1 MRLPRRLSHGEPAEL
16 VHHLGEL
23 RTRLLISL
31 GALAVGFAAAYVF
44 HERLILWLEGPL
56 PEAKRHPITLGIA
69 EPFMTSI
76 KVSLA
81 AGFALALPVILWQ
94 LWSYLAPAFRQGVQ
108 RTVATF
114 VTIATALFVGGVA
127 FGYAL
132 ALPAALR
139 FLTSYD
145 SNLYNIQIRAQ
156 AYYSFAL
163 LVLIAVGVVFELP
176 VFIIA
181 LVRLGVTS
189 SRKLRRNRRIGYVI
203 VAALAVA
210 LPGVDPVTTA
220 FEMLPM
226 MALFEASIW
235 ASVLLE
241 HRWDRAHAAR
251 LVATEA

>member
-1 MRLPRRLSHGEPAEL
+1 M
-16 VHHLGEL
+16 
-23 RTRLLISL
+23 
-31 GALAVGFAAAYVF
+31 GALAVGFTVAYIF
-44 HERLILWLEGPL
+44 HQRLILWLEGPL
-56 PEAKRHPITLGIA
+56 PEAKRHPITLAIA
-69 EPFMTSI
+69 EPFMTSV

-94 LWSYLAPAFRQGVQ
+94 LWSYLAPAFRQGIQ

-114 VTIATALFVGGVA
+114 VTIASVLFVGGVA
-127 FGYAL
+127 FGYAV
-132 ALPAALR
+132 ALPAALK

-145 SNLYNIQIRAQ
+145 SELYNIQIRAQ

-163 LVLIAVGVVFELP
+163 MVLVAVGVVFELP

-220 FEMLPM
+220 FEMLPL

-241 HRWDRAHAAR
+241 RRWERAHTAR
-251 LVATEA
+251 LVMTEA

>member
-1 MRLPRRLSHGEPAEL
+1 MRLPRRLGHGEPAEL
-16 VHHLGEL
+16 VQHLGEL

-31 GALAVGFAAAYVF
+31 GALAAGFIVAYVF
-44 HERLILWLEGPL
+44 HHRLIAWLEGPL
-56 PEAKRHPITLGIA
+56 PAAKRHPITLGIA
-69 EPFMTSI
+69 EPFMISI

-94 LWSYLAPAFRQGVQ
+94 LWSYLAPALRQGVQ
-108 RTVATF
+108 RTVAAS
-114 VTIATALFVGGVA
+114 VAVASVLFACGVA
-127 FGYAL
+127 FGYSV
-132 ALPAALR
+132 ALPAALK

-145 SNLYNIQIRAQ
+145 SDVYNIQIRAQ

-163 LVLIAVGVVFELP
+163 LVLVAVGVVFELP
-176 VFIIA
+176 VVIIT

-189 SRKLRRNRRIGYVI
+189 SRKLRRNRRIGYVA

-220 FEMLPM
+220 FEMLPL

-241 HRWDRAHAAR
+241 RRWQRADAAR
-251 LVATEA
+251 LVGSEA